1 MGPEAKV
8 KAAIRAFL
16 KTLKDC
22 WWYMPAAHGYGINGV
37 PDFVGCYRGVFF
49 AIEAKAPGKLRTLT
63 PLQQAAIRGINDAQG
78 WAVAADDV
86 ETVELLFE
94 NIDIMLEEKA
104 A

>member
-8 KAAIRAFL
+8 KAAIKAFL

-22 WWYMPAAHGYGINGV
+22 WWFMPAAHGYGVNGV

-49 AIEAKAPGKLRTLT
+49 AIEAKAPGKMRTLT

-78 WAVAADDV
+78 WAIATD
-86 ETVELLFE
+86 TVEDVRGLID
-94 NIDIMLEEKA
+94 NIDVMLEEA